1 MLESALRK
9 TCHRQVFIDTETTG
23 LSPKQGHRIIE
34 LAAVEAVDGQLTGRE
49 FHSYFDPGRPID
61 PYAERVHGLSRDFLS
76 GKPMFAD
83 VASEFLDFIRN
94 ADLLMHNAPFD
105 KGFLDAELARV
116 DVRHK
121 LSEFGT
127 VICTVQLAK
136 KRFPGCSVALDA
148 LIERSELG
156 IKREQHSALGDARLL
171 AEIYFRLMKDG
182 KRTCAA
188 KAEKRDLPRGN
199 KSTHS
204 TYHLNP
210 SRGTAMNVT
219 SDLATK
225 TYLVW
230 QFSNVIPGTFKRNK
244 KQFAHLDYP
253 ILAPLPTNAAKTKP
267 IEQCPGEGPFIYFVH
282 DGAGGL
288 CYIGKSKEKCV
299 IKRWVRPG
307 IGGPSEY
314 YWTHSTT
321 SGGNVFSIAEGLR
334 RNEGPFSLRYT
345 SLSALLPTYGA
356 GFGISAG
363 MDPDLALKYM
373 EDGLIGRLSPMWN
386 H

>member
-1 MLESALRK
+1 MRESALRT

-23 LSPKQGHRIIE
+23 LSPTQGHRIIE

-76 GKPMFAD
+76 GKPLFAD
-83 VASEFLDFIRN
+83 MTSELIDFIRN

-105 KGFLDAELARV
+105 KGFLDAELALANV
-116 DVRHK
+116 SQK
-121 LSEFGT
+121 LSDFGT

-136 KRFPGCSVALDA
+136 KRFPGRSAGLDA
-148 LIERSELG
+148 LIERSDLG
-156 IKREQHSALGDARLL
+156 IRRQRHSALGDARLL
-171 AEIYFRLMKDG
+171 AEIYFRLLRDG
-182 KRTCAA
+182 IRRGAA
-188 KAEKRDLPRGN
+188 KPEQSALPGSS

-204 TYHLNP
+204 TYHLD
-210 SRGTAMNVT
+210 SSKGHAMHTASTLV
-219 SDLATK
+219 TK
-225 TYLVW
+225 TYLAW

-253 ILAPLPTNAAKTKP
+253 ILAPLPTNAGKTKP
-267 IEQCPGEGPFIYFVH
+267 IEQCPAEGPFIYFVH
-282 DGAGGL
+282 DGAGRL

-307 IGGPSEY
+307 IGGSSEY
-314 YWTHSTT
+314 YWTHSTA

-345 SLSALLPTYGA
+345 SLSALLPTYA
-356 GFGISAG
+356 SMFSILA
-363 MDPDLALKYM
+363 DTDANLALQQM
-373 EDGLIGRLSPMWN
+373 EQGLIGLLSPTWN
-386 H
+386 R